1 MNETIVTLKKG
12 EGRAFKAGGLW
23 IYDNEIES
31 IHGTFKNGA
40 VVTVQEQNGCP
51 LGRGFINQ
59 NSKIRVRMLTR
70 DASQE
75 IDDAFLEM
83 RVRNAWAYR
92 KRTVDTS
99 ACRVIFGE
107 ADFLPGL
114 VIDKFSD
121 VLVVES
127 LALGIDKMKLQ
138 IVDILK
144 KVLLEDG
151 IKIRGVYE
159 RSDAK
164 ERLKEG
170 MDRKKGF
177 IGDEFDTDVEIVENG
192 VRYIVDVKDGQ
203 KTGFFLDQKYNRL
216 AMQRICKDMDV
227 LDCFTHTGSFALNA
241 GIAGAKHVLGV
252 DASELAVALVLF
264 IISAAVVF
272 TLNFRPLYYF
282 DVDHLNIT
290 AMSGLPREE
299 ILQNY
304 NVLIDYN
311 SIFGTQVLNFPTLA
325 MSESGRIH
333 FEEVKNVFGVF
344 EITLIISGILSL
356 AGIIYRH
363 FKKNPGYLL
372 LSGILTVAI
381 PAALGVLI
389 ALNWETVFVLFHKI
403 VFHNNYWI
411 FDAAT
416 DPVITILPDT
426 FFMHCALMILTLV
439 VLGSIICLL
448 AYRHA
453 KHKKTHTA

>member
-1 MNETIVTLKKG
+1 MSFLIRQTLIYAIPLMIVALAG
-12 EGRAFKAGGLW
+12 IFAERSGIINLALEG
-23 IYDNEIES
+23 I
-31 IHGTFKNGA
+31 
-40 VVTVQEQNGCP
+40 
-51 LGRGFINQ
+51 
-59 NSKIRVRMLTR
+59 M
-70 DASQE
+70 
-75 IDDAFLEM
+75 
-83 RVRNAWAYR
+83 
-92 KRTVDTS
+92 
-99 ACRVIFGE
+99 IFG
-107 ADFLPGL
+107 A
-114 VIDKFSD
+114 
-121 VLVVES
+121 
-127 LALGIDKMKLQ
+127 
-138 IVDILK
+138 
-144 KVLLEDG
+144 
-151 IKIRGVYE
+151 
-159 RSDAK
+159 
-164 ERLKEG
+164 
-170 MDRKKGF
+170 F
-177 IGDEFDTDVEIVENG
+177 IGVLF
-192 VRYIVDVKDGQ
+192 VRILQ
-203 KTGFFLDQKYNRL
+203 
-216 AMQRICKDMDV
+216 A
-227 LDCFTHTGSFALNA
+227 TGSFDAAKAAGDWMALQGYMLLSMLAAAALGAVFSLLLAFAAINLKADQTIGGTALNM
-241 GIAGAKHVLGV
+241 
-252 DASELAVALVLF
+252 LAPALVLF
-264 IISAAVVF
+264 LISAAVVF

-311 SIFGTQVLNFPTLA
+311 SIFGTKVLNFPTLA

-426 FFMHCALMILTLV
+426 FFMHCALMILALV